1 MGLSIK
7 NKQLVVSNKKVLK
20 SAELVIKRR
29 ATLKAKKETK
39 LSEVLNLLPPGL
51 IQKDETGM
59 GATTLELLAPRNSII
74 VEPIKITASSKAY
87 NNTNNFGMPTLY
99 VGSETKFHPKK
110 LTSKEIESYLT
121 DPSIKHKKI
130 LVVAD
135 SLKKVIK
142 ALGQNVYKDYF
153 LLLDEIDSFQMDST
167 YRKSMEECLDYY
179 KLFGE
184 DNRCML
190 SATTI
195 KFSDKTL
202 EEEARTQLSYDIPTT
217 RNIVVIKSST
227 SDLLGNVKDKI
238 NEIVSNNPGHK
249 IMVAYNSVK
258 GCMSIA
264 ESIKTDGLLNEADIK
279 ILCSINSKNKVGKYF
294 EELDSDILPGK
305 LNFVTSAYFT
315 GFDLNESYHLITVSG
330 NKNKVHALSDKR
342 MKQIAGRCRVV
353 DGLITETII
362 HDLIDPDE
370 KKEDYSLNNL
380 LSIAN
385 RELSALICI
394 QNNFEGVPELKEL
407 NESILDSIMKT
418 LDSSNK
424 RFIRK
429 KDSNTQPE
437 ISYLNI
443 DSFIESVQSRHEL
456 YQDYETLS
464 DKLSSQGH
472 EVKSLYLNTDTAV
485 DLVEID
491 ELDREFKIND
501 IIDFLTDIPTDLEI
515 IEKLSIGRLTPLQKK
530 IANAFLDYRDYV
542 DNNQLIEKLKEKG
555 LKKDARELNSLIHTL
570 RFTISAPGDLYK
582 SRMNKYFPIGKS
594 YTKDEVLKWISV
606 VLAENNTP
614 VKIKSTIQAV
624 QYLKKHFRTR
634 KIRNGNKHLILGPN
648 PLGITILKIKDE
660 IEDQN
665 HQTWIKSAI

>member
-7 NKQLVVSNKKVLK
+7 NKQLVVSNKKV
-20 SAELVIKRR
+20 SDSTELIIKRR

-39 LSEVLNLLPPGL
+39 LSEVLNLLPPG
-51 IQKDETGM
+51 IVQKDETGM

-87 NNTNNFGMPTLY
+87 KNTHNFGIPTLY

-110 LTSKEIESYLT
+110 PTRKEVLAYLN
-121 DPSIKHKKI
+121 DPSIQYKKI
-130 LVVAD
+130 MVVAD
-135 SLKKVIK
+135 SLVKVIA
-142 ALGQNVYKDYF
+142 ALGPDVYKDYF

-179 KLFGE
+179 KLF
-184 DNRCML
+184 DKSNRCML

-195 KFSDKTL
+195 EFSDKTL
-202 EEEARTQLSYDIPTT
+202 KEEDRTQLSYDIPTT
-217 RNIVVIKSST
+217 RNILVIKSST
-227 SDLLGNVKDKI
+227 PDLLGNVKDKI

-279 ILCSINSKNKVGKYF
+279 ILCSINSKDKVGKYF

-315 GFDLNESYHLITVSG
+315 GFDLNETYHLITVSG

-342 MKQIAGRCRVV
+342 MKQIAGRCRIIG
-353 DGLITETII
+353 GLITETII
-362 HDLIDPDE
+362 HDLVDPDE
-370 KKEDYSLNNL
+370 KKEDYSIDNL
-380 LSIAN
+380 LLIAN
-385 RELSALICI
+385 RELAALICI

-407 NESILDSIMKT
+407 NESVLDSIMKT
-418 LDSSNK
+418 LDSNNR

-429 KDSNTQPE
+429 KDSDSQPE

-443 DSFIESVQSRHEL
+443 DSFIESVKSRREL
-456 YQDYETLS
+456 YQNYATLS
-464 DKLSSQGH
+464 DKLLSQGH

-491 ELDREFKIND
+491 VVERDIKVND
-501 IIDFLTDIPTDLEI
+501 IIDFLTEIPNDVEI
-515 IEKLSIGRLTPLQKK
+515 LEKLSIGRLTPLQKK
-530 IANAFLDYRDYV
+530 IAKAFIEYREYI
-542 DNNQLIEKLKEKG
+542 DNGQLIEKLREKG
-555 LKKDARELNSLIHTL
+555 LKKDSREVNSLIHTL
-570 RFTISAPGDLYK
+570 RYTVSAPGDLYK
-582 SRMNKYFPIGKS
+582 SRMNKYFPIGKTFTS
-594 YTKDEVLKWISV
+594 DEILRWINV
-606 VLAENNTP
+606 VLTEINSS
-614 VKIKSTIQAV
+614 VKIQSPIQAV
-624 QYLKKHFRTR
+624 KYLKKHFKTKVIR
-634 KIRNGNKHLILGPN
+634 KGNKQLILGPN
-648 PLGITILKIKDE
+648 PLGITILKIKEE
-660 IEDQN
+660 IEDKN
-665 HQTWIKSAI
+665 HQIVFMNDI

>member
-1 MGLSIK
+1 MAVSIK
-7 NKQLVVSNKKVLK
+7 DYELAKTEEIDGHEVVTIKKQNN
-20 SAELVIKRR
+20 
-29 ATLKAKKETK
+29 TK

-51 IQKDETGM
+51 VQKDETGM

-87 NNTNNFGMPTLY
+87 KNTHNFGIPTLY

-110 LTSKEIESYLT
+110 PTRKEVLAYLN
-121 DPSIKHKKI
+121 DPSIKYKKI
-130 LVVAD
+130 MVVAD
-135 SLKKVIK
+135 SLIKVI
-142 ALGQNVYKDYF
+142 AAIGPDVYKDYF

-179 KLFGE
+179 KLFE
-184 DNRCML
+184 ESNRCML

-195 KFSDKTL
+195 EFSDPTL
-202 EEEARTQLSYDIPTT
+202 QKEARTLLSYDIPTT
-217 RNIVVIKSST
+217 RNILVIKSST
-227 SDLLGNVKDKI
+227 PDLLGNVKDKI

-264 ESIKTDGLLNEADIK
+264 ESIKTDGLIKEVDIK
-279 ILCSINSKNKVGKYF
+279 ILCSINSKDKVGKYF

-342 MKQIAGRCRVV
+342 MKQIAGRCRVIG
-353 DGLITETII
+353 GLITETII
-362 HDLIDPDE
+362 HDLVDPDE
-370 KKEDYSLNNL
+370 KKEDYSIDNL

-385 RELSALICI
+385 RELAALICI

-407 NESILDSIMKT
+407 NESVLESIMKT
-418 LDSSNK
+418 LDNNNR

-443 DSFIESVQSRHEL
+443 DSFIESVKSRREL
-456 YQDYETLS
+456 YQNYATLS
-464 DKLSSQGH
+464 DKLLTQGH

-491 ELDREFKIND
+491 LLERDIKVND
-501 IIDFLTDIPTDLEI
+501 IIDFLTEIPNDVEI
-515 IEKLSIGRLTPLQKK
+515 IEKLSIGGLIPLQKK
-530 IANAFLDYRDYV
+530 IAKAFIEYREYI
-542 DNNQLIEKLKEKG
+542 DNDQLIEKLREKG
-555 LKKDARELNSLIHTL
+555 LKKDSRELNSLLHTL
-570 RFTISAPGDLYK
+570 RYTVSAPGDLYK

-594 YTKDEVLKWISV
+594 FTSDEILRWINV
-606 VLAENNTP
+606 VLTEFNSSYKVQTP
-614 VKIKSTIQAV
+614 VQAV
-624 QYLKKHFRTR
+624 QYLKKHFETR
-634 KIRNGNKHLILGPN
+634 KIRNGGKHLIVGPN
-648 PLGITILKIKDE
+648 PLGFTILKIKEE
-660 IEDQN
+660 IEDKY
-665 HQTWIKSAI
+665 HQPGFMSNI

>member
-179 KLFGE
+179 KLF
-184 DNRCML
+184 DKSNRCML

-195 KFSDKTL
+195 KFSDKKL

-279 ILCSINSKNKVGKYF
+279 ILCSINSKDKVGKYF

-342 MKQIAGRCRVV
+342 MKQIAGRCRII

-429 KDSNTQPE
+429 KDSNTKPE

-472 EVKSLYLNTDTAV
+472 EVKSLYLITDTAV

-501 IIDFLTDIPTDLEI
+501 IIDFLTDIPSDLEI

-555 LKKDARELNSLIHTL
+555 IKKDARELNSLIHTL

>member
-1 MGLSIK
+1 MAISINDHELAK
-7 NKQLVVSNKKVLK
+7 TEVIDDIEVVTIKKQNN
-20 SAELVIKRR
+20 
-29 ATLKAKKETK
+29 TK

-51 IQKDETGM
+51 VQKDETGM

-87 NNTNNFGMPTLY
+87 KNTHNFGIPTLY

-110 LTSKEIESYLT
+110 PTRKEVLAYLN
-121 DPSIKHKKI
+121 DPSIQYKKI
-130 LVVAD
+130 MVVAD
-135 SLKKVIK
+135 SLKKVI
-142 ALGQNVYKDYF
+142 AAIGPDVYKDYF

-179 KLFGE
+179 KLFE
-184 DNRCML
+184 ESNRCML

-195 KFSDKTL
+195 EFSDPTL
-202 EEEARTQLSYDIPTT
+202 QKEARTQLSYDIPTT
-217 RNIVVIKSST
+217 RNIIVIKTST
-227 SDLLGNVKDKI
+227 LDLLGNVKDKI
-238 NEIVSNNPGHK
+238 SEIVSNNPGHK

-279 ILCSINSKNKVGKYF
+279 ILCSINSKDKVGKYF

-342 MKQIAGRCRVV
+342 MKQIAGRCRVIG
-353 DGLITETII
+353 GLLTETII
-362 HDLIDPDE
+362 HDLVDPDE
-370 KKEDYSLNNL
+370 KKEDYSIDNL

-385 RELSALICI
+385 RELAALICI

-407 NESILDSIMKT
+407 NESVLDSIMKT
-418 LDSSNK
+418 LDSNNR

-429 KDSNTQPE
+429 KDSDNQPE

-443 DSFIESVQSRHEL
+443 DSFIESVKSRREL
-456 YQDYETLS
+456 YQDYATLS
-464 DKLSSQGH
+464 DKLLSQGH

-491 ELDREFKIND
+491 GLERDFKVND
-501 IIDFLTDIPTDLEI
+501 IIDFLTELPSNVEI
-515 IEKLSIGRLTPLQKK
+515 IEKLSIGKLSSLQKK
-530 IANAFLDYRDYV
+530 IANAFIDYREYI
-542 DNNQLIEKLKEKG
+542 DNDQLIDKLREKG
-555 LKKDARELNSLIHTL
+555 LKKDSRELNSLLHTL
-570 RFTISAPGDLYK
+570 RFTVSAPGDLYK

-594 YTKDEVLKWISV
+594 FTSDEVLRWINV
-606 VLAENNTP
+606 VLSEINSSYKVQTH
-614 VKIKSTIQAV
+614 VQAV
-624 QYLKKHFRTR
+624 KYLKKHFKTKVIR
-634 KIRNGNKHLILGPN
+634 KGNKQLILGPN
-648 PLGITILKIKDE
+648 PLGVTILKMKEE
-660 IEDQN
+660 IEDKRL
-665 HQTWIKSAI
+665 QTGFLNNI

>member
-7 NKQLVVSNKKVLK
+7 NKQLIVSNIKV
-20 SAELVIKRR
+20 SDSTELIIKRR

-87 NNTNNFGMPTLY
+87 NNTNNFGMLTLY

-110 LTSKEIESYLT
+110 LTKKEVLSYLN
-121 DPSIKHKKI
+121 DHSIKFKKI

-135 SLKKVIK
+135 SLKKVI
-142 ALGQNVYKDYF
+142 AAIGPNVFKDYF

-167 YRKSMEECLDYY
+167 FRKSMEECLDYY
-179 KLFGE
+179 KLFKE
-184 DNRCML
+184 DKRCML

-195 KFSDKTL
+195 EFSDPTL
-202 EEEARTQLSYDIPTT
+202 QKEARTQLGYDIPTT
-217 RNIVVIKSST
+217 RNIVVIKSPT
-227 SDLLGNVKDKI
+227 PDLLGNIKDKI
-238 NEIVSNNPGHK
+238 DEIVSNNPGHK

-264 ESIKTDGLLNEADIK
+264 ESIKTDGLLKEEDIK
-279 ILCSINSKNKVGKYF
+279 ILCSINSKDKVGKYF
-294 EELDSDILPGK
+294 EELDSDVLPGK

-330 NKNKVHALSDKR
+330 NKSKVHALSDKR
-342 MKQIAGRCRVV
+342 MKQIAGRCRVIG
-353 DGLITETII
+353 GLITETII
-362 HDLIDPDE
+362 HDLVDPDE
-370 KKEDYSLNNL
+370 KKEDYSIANL

-385 RELSALICI
+385 RELAALICI

-407 NESILDSIMKT
+407 NESVLDSIMKT
-418 LDSSNK
+418 LDSNNR

-429 KDSNTQPE
+429 KDSDSQPE

-443 DSFIESVQSRHEL
+443 DSFIESVKSRREL
-456 YQDYETLS
+456 YQNYATLS
-464 DKLSSQGH
+464 DKLLSQGH
-472 EVKSLYLNTDTAV
+472 EVKSLHLKTETAV

-491 ELDREFKIND
+491 VVERDIKVND
-501 IIDFLTDIPTDLEI
+501 IIDFLTEIPTDIEI
-515 IEKLSIGRLTPLQKK
+515 LEKLSIGRLIPLQKK
-530 IANAFLDYRDYV
+530 IANAFIDFREYI
-542 DNNQLIEKLKEKG
+542 DNGQLIEKLREKG
-555 LKKDARELNSLIHTL
+555 LKKDSRELNSLLHTL
-570 RFTISAPGDLYK
+570 RYTVSAPGDLYK

-594 YTKDEVLKWISV
+594 LTSDEILRWINV
-606 VLAENNTP
+606 VLTEINSS
-614 VKIKSTIQAV
+614 VKIQSPIQAV
-624 QYLKKHFRTR
+624 KYLKKHFKTKVIR
-634 KIRNGNKHLILGPN
+634 KGNKQLILGPN
-648 PLGITILKIKDE
+648 PLGVTILKIKEE
-660 IEDQN
+660 IEDKN
-665 HQTWIKSAI
+665 HQTGFMNDI

>member
-1 MGLSIK
+1 MAISIK
-7 NKQLVVSNKKVLK
+7 DHELAKTEVIDDIEVVTIKKQNN
-20 SAELVIKRR
+20 
-29 ATLKAKKETK
+29 TK

-51 IQKDETGM
+51 VQKDETGM

-87 NNTNNFGMPTLY
+87 KNTHNFGIPTLY

-110 LTSKEIESYLT
+110 PTRKEVLDYLN
-121 DPSIKHKKI
+121 DPSIKYKKI
-130 LVVAD
+130 MVVAD
-135 SLKKVIK
+135 SLKKVID
-142 ALGQNVYKDYF
+142 AIGEDVYKDYF

-179 KLFGE
+179 KVFDE
-184 DNRCML
+184 SNRCML

-195 KFSDKTL
+195 EFSDKTL

-217 RNIVVIKSST
+217 RNILVIKST
-227 SDLLGNVKDKI
+227 TPDLLGNVKDKI

-264 ESIKTDGLLNEADIK
+264 ESIKTDGLLKEVDIK
-279 ILCSINSKNKVGKYF
+279 ILCSINSKDKVGKYF

-342 MKQIAGRCRVV
+342 MKQIAGRCRVIG
-353 DGLITETII
+353 GLITETII
-362 HDLIDPDE
+362 HDLVDPDE
-370 KKEDYSLNNL
+370 KKEDYSIDNL

-385 RELSALICI
+385 RELAALICI

-407 NESILDSIMKT
+407 NESVLDSIMKT
-418 LDSSNK
+418 LDSNNR

-443 DSFIESVQSRHEL
+443 DSFIESVKSRREL
-456 YQDYETLS
+456 YQNYATLS
-464 DKLSSQGH
+464 DKLLSQGH
-472 EVKSLYLNTDTAV
+472 EVKSIHLKTETAV

-491 ELDREFKIND
+491 VLERDIKVND
-501 IIDFLTDIPTDLEI
+501 IIDFLTEIPNDLEI
-515 IEKLSIGRLTPLQKK
+515 IEKLSIGRLSSLQKK
-530 IANAFLDYRDYV
+530 IARAFIDYRDYI
-542 DNNQLIEKLKEKG
+542 DNDQLIEKLREKG
-555 LKKDARELNSLIHTL
+555 LKKDSREINSLLHTL
-570 RFTISAPGDLYK
+570 KFTVSAPGDLYK

-594 YTKDEVLKWISV
+594 FTSDEVLRWINV
-606 VLAENNTP
+606 VLTEINLSYKVQTP
-614 VKIKSTIQAV
+614 VQAV
-624 QYLKKHFRTR
+624 KYLKKHFKTKVIR
-634 KIRNGNKHLILGPN
+634 KGNKQLILGPN
-648 PLGITILKIKDE
+648 PLGVTILKMKEE
-660 IEDQN
+660 IEDKSL
-665 HQTWIKSAI
+665 QTGFMNDI